1 MVYDD
6 ENRILVQDRI
16 DPSWSGICFPG
27 GHVEYGE
34 SFVESAIREVYEET
48 GLTIKHP
55 QLCGIKQFQTEDD
68 ERYVVLFFKTNKFS
82 GELRDSDEGKVFW
95 IQREELNKY
104 TLAHDFEN
112 MVKVFEEDKLSEA
125 YYYKESNTWGLKL
138 L

>member
-16 DPSWSGICFPG
+16 DPSWPGICFPG